1 MLSRPNTAL
10 SQIHMQIMWSRLIAV
25 VEEQAQTLVR
35 TAFSTTVREAGDLS
49 AGVFDKEGNM
59 LAQAVTGTPGHVNSM
74 AAAVKHFLDAFP
86 LKTMRPGD
94 HYITNDPWLTCG
106 HLHDLTVVSP
116 TFLNGEPLGLFA
128 STVHVVDIG
137 GLGMGPDGRQVF
149 EEGLSIPLMA
159 LAREGR
165 MNEDLLRVIR
175 ANVREPLQVE
185 GDVYAL
191 AACNDEGS
199 RRLVEMME
207 EFGIAN
213 LDRLGEHIIE
223 TSRQA
228 TIEAIGRLKR
238 GSYRNSLTMDGYDRP
253 LTLAAEMTIGEDGIH
268 VDYAGTSPASAFGIN
283 VVLNYTTAYTAFGV
297 KCLVAPEVPNNAGS
311 LVPITV
317 SAPEGCLL
325 NVNRPRAVAARHTVG
340 HMLPDVVFGCLHQVM
355 AGGVPAEGASS
366 LWIPQIYGG
375 ADVLDELGAEDGHE
389 RPDIKPFSTAIFHC
403 GGAGARPGKDGLDV
417 TAFPSGVRTIPVEAT
432 EFGGA
437 GDLPPARVP
446 RRLGRHRALPR
457 RARPDHRIGRQRR
470 HADRDAVQFRT
481 HQQPGPRPRR
491 RRRGCARPR
500 HPRLRPPDRSE
511 RPAERSRRR
520 LYPARTAGRRRFRR
534 PRAARSRTGR
544 PRRRRR
550 PDLARNGPR
559 RLPRRAD
566 PRRRPRSGGDSPV
579 AGRVKRG
586 WFMGMPTD
594 AIRDVMRRTMANL
607 KFVEERQTPTGPYEV
622 TQLINSFLG
631 ALAHPFEALS
641 EDLNRLELGEAAK
654 YGWPEIKKERA
665 TDREPGSIG
674 ELIRLLRNAMA
685 HGNIEFLSDR
695 RGEIVALRLHNR
707 DRGRRTW
714 GAIVTV
720 PDARRLLDRFV
731 ALVEERHKDHGWYA
745 PKSA

>member
-1 MLSRPNTAL
+1 MLGRPNTAL

-49 AGVFDKEGNM
+49 AGVFDRDGNM

-74 AAAVKHFLDAFP
+74 AAAVRHFLDAFP

-116 TFLNGEPLGLFA
+116 TFVRGEPVGLFA

-137 GLGMGPDGRQVF
+137 GLGMGPDGRQVY

-159 LAREGR
+159 LAREGH

-175 ANVREPLQVE
+175 VNVREPLQVE

-228 TIEAIGRLKR
+228 TIEAIGKLKK

-268 VDYAGTSPASAFGIN
+268 VDYTGTSPASAFGIN

-311 LVPITV
+311 LAPITV
-317 SAPEGCLL
+317 TAPEGCLL
-325 NVNRPRAVAARHTVG
+325 NAKRPRAVAARHTVG

-355 AGGVPAEGASS
+355 EDGVPAEGASS

-375 ADVLDELGAEDGHE
+375 ADVLDEAGGEGRDV
-389 RPDIKPFSTAIFHC
+389 DPFATVIFHC

-432 EFGGA
+432 ESVAPVIFRRREFREGSGGTGRYRGGLGQVIELGGA
-437 GDLPPARVP
+437 DDMTVAMLCNFERINNPARGRDGGGLGAPGQVTLVSGKAI
-446 RRLGRHRALPR
+446 RSKGRATIAGGDYIRLELPGGGGFG
-457 RARPDHRIGRQRR
+457 D
-470 HADRDAVQFRT
+470 
-481 HQQPGPRPRR
+481 
-491 RRRGCARPR
+491 
-500 HPRLRPPDRSE
+500 
-511 RPAERSRRR
+511 PAERD
-520 LYPARTAGRRRFRR
+520 PDQV
-534 PRAARSRTGR
+534 AA
-544 PRRRRR
+544 
-550 PDLARNGPR
+550 
-559 RLPRRAD
+559 
-566 PRRRPRSGGDSPV
+566 
-579 AGRVKRG
+579 
-586 WFMGMPTD
+586 
-594 AIRDVMRRTMANL
+594 
-607 KFVEERQTPTGPYEV
+607 
-622 TQLINSFLG
+622 
-631 ALAHPFEALS
+631 
-641 EDLNRLELGEAAK
+641 
-654 YGWPEIKKERA
+654 
-665 TDREPGSIG
+665 
-674 ELIRLLRNAMA
+674 
-685 HGNIEFLSDR
+685 
-695 RGEIVALRLHNR
+695 
-707 DRGRRTW
+707 
-714 GAIVTV
+714 
-720 PDARRLLDRFV
+720 
-731 ALVEERHKDHGWYA
+731 
-745 PKSA
+745 